1 MIAFIGSVFSPYYA
15 LARRRGAG
23 DPLHHCALNVA
34 LYGAGGKRW
43 SLTERGSGA
52 LQRDAASLTIG
63 PSGLTWDGRALTIR
77 IDEVTVPL
85 PSRIRGT
92 VRLYPTALTRHHVEL
107 DAAGRHRWWPIA
119 PCARIEVELERPARR
134 WSGAGYLDTNSGD
147 EPMERAFTTWD
158 WSRACLR
165 DGTAILYDVRRR
177 AGDRMAL
184 ALRCDRS
191 GVVESFAVP
200 PATPLPPTL
209 WRVARGTRADAG
221 HPATVQETLEDAPFY
236 SRSIVRQHL
245 LGEPVTAMHES
256 LSLDRFAQPLV
267 QLMLPFRMP
276 RRR

>member
-1 MIAFIGSVFSPYYA
+1 MFSPYYA

-23 DPLHHCALNVA
+23 DPEHHCALNVA

-43 SLTERGSGA
+43 SLTERGRNA
-52 LQRDAASLTIG
+52 LQRDAGSLTIG
-63 PSGLTWDGRALTIR
+63 PSALTWDGQALTIR

-92 VRLYPTALTRHHVEL
+92 VRLYPTALTRHRDDL
-107 DAAGRHRWWPIA
+107 DDAGRHRWWPIA

-134 WSGAGYLDTNSGD
+134 WSGAGYLDTNGGD

-158 WSRACLR
+158 WARASLR

-177 AGDRMAL
+177 DGDRMAL

-191 GVVESFAVP
+191 GAVEPFPVP

-256 LSLDRFAQPLV
+256 LSLDRFARPVV

-276 RRR
+276 RRG